1 MKSLGIILFYVFLSL
16 IARTLSSIFKLSLW
30 HVSPLWAS
38 VSTIWVIISGVALG
52 AIVIVVSHF
61 LDKFPL
67 FSRLN
72 ANIARFLPNLS
83 FTDIIILSIASSI
96 GEELLFRGALLQ
108 LLGIHASS
116 LLFGFLHYGG
126 KRPFLLWG
134 VMGWVMGYLLG
145 GLFLATGSLLSPI
158 LAHFTINHF
167 NLIHLIQ
174 TYKIEEE
181 EPPHS

>member
-1 MKSLGIILFYVFLSL
+1 MKSLGAILFYVFFSLLAFILSH
-16 IARTLSSIFKLSLW
+16 IFKVSLW
-30 HVSPLWAS
+30 NVSPLWKSA
-38 VSTIWVIISGVALG
+38 STIWVVISGFALG
-52 AIVIVVSHF
+52 AIVIVINYF

-72 ANIARFLPNLS
+72 AAIAHYLPDLG

-108 LLGIHASS
+108 VIGIHVSS
-116 LLFGFLHYGG
+116 FLFGFLHYGG

-134 VMGWVMGYLLG
+134 VMGWVMGYLLS

-158 LAHFTINHF
+158 LAHFTINYF
-167 NLIHLIQ
+167 NLIHLTNSYTSQ
-174 TYKIEEE
+174 TSGEV
-181 EPPHS
+181 S